1 MPTKRLIAIENIQL
15 FDGKDLH
22 PTGSVLVSGN
32 QIEKVSS
39 QPLEKESE
47 TTVIDGGGRVLS
59 PGFIATHEHLLWSFN
74 GSITSLDELHWSY
87 VGALG
92 VMMARRWLDW
102 GFTTVRSAGGADI
115 GLKKAI
121 DEGFVPGPRVFPS
134 MATLSSTGGH
144 GDWRHFTDAHPRF
157 GGSRPPFESFGHTT
171 MVDGEADVIAAAR
184 EQFRQG
190 ATQLKLMGSGGI
202 SSVFD
207 PIDMHGF
214 TEAEYRAAVEVAE
227 QYGSYCMAHTYMS
240 HTTQRCLKAGVR
252 SIEHGMLCDEDTI
265 KMMADSGA
273 YLSTQAYP
281 AVVAC
286 APENVPPMWTGD
298 RREKAIRVHNGF
310 NNMVELANKHNVK
323 ITWSTDVC
331 QGQKI
336 VLAAPQEWTVRA
348 NYWEPLDILRQ
359 ATSNAAELVELCGN
373 RNPYGKLGVI
383 QEGALADL
391 VLLEGDPSKDISL
404 LANPKESVRLIM
416 KDGRVYK
423 NNLEGSMTVDAI
435 ELADM
440 LPADIRERLSDE
452 HLESLMNYL
461 QNSKLD
467 IGV

>member
-1 MPTKRLIAIENIQL
+1 MATDRLIAFDNIRL
-15 FDGKDLH
+15 FDGRNLH
-22 PTGSVLVSGN
+22 PSGSVLVSGN
-32 QIEKVSS
+32 RIQEVSTER
-39 QPLEKESE
+39 LETPSE
-47 TTVIDGGGRVLS
+47 AIVIDGGGRVLS

-74 GSITSLDELHWSY
+74 GSITSLDDLHWSY

-92 VMMARRWLDW
+92 VVMARRWLDW

-134 MATLSSTGGH
+134 MATLTSTGGH
-144 GDWRHFTDAHPRF
+144 GDWRHFTDPHPRF
-157 GGSRPPFESFGHTT
+157 GGARPPFESFGHTI
-171 MVDGEADVIAAAR
+171 MADGESDVIAAAR

-202 SSVFD
+202 SSVYD

-214 TEAEYRAAVEVAE
+214 TESEYRAAVEVAE

-252 SIEHGMLCDEDTI
+252 SIEHGMLCDEDTF

-281 AVVAC
+281 AVVTC
-286 APENVPPMWTGD
+286 APENVPPMWTGE

-310 NNMVELANKHNVK
+310 QNMVELANKHSVK
-323 ITWSTDVC
+323 VTWSTDVC
-331 QGQKI
+331 QGQSV
-336 VLAAPQEWTVRA
+336 VLAAPQEWTVRSR
-348 NYWEPLDILRQ
+348 YWEPLDILRQ
-359 ATSNAAELVELCGN
+359 ATSHAAELVELCGA
-373 RNPYGKLGVI
+373 RNPYGRLGVI
-383 QEGALADL
+383 EQGAIADL
-391 VLLEGDPSKDISL
+391 VLFEGDPSKDITMLS
-404 LANPKESVRLIM
+404 NPKESLRVIM
-416 KDGRVYK
+416 KDGRLHK
-423 NNLEGSMTVDAI
+423 NNLEGSMSVD
-435 ELADM
+435 ESDFQEM

-452 HLESLMNYL
+452 LLESLANYL
-461 QNSKLD
+461 QNAKLD